1 MPNFESIRLYRDI
14 LRASR
19 MFIWRTDKGELWS
32 DLLRKNARK
41 EFEQAKYEND
51 PLVIARLL
59 FVGRDCL
66 NQTKQKLESTI
77 VAVKNNIDKS
87 RTS

>member
-1 MPNFESIRLYRDI
+1 MPNLESIRLYRDI

-19 MFIWRTDKGELWS
+19 MFIWRNDKGELWS

-41 EFEQAKYEND
+41 EFEQAKCEND